1 MAQQTDECSS
11 VSYFFDGIVTLGYG
25 ALSAY
30 EIYLGKIYID
40 ISFS

>member
-11 VSYFFDGIVTLGYG
+11 VASFVDGIVTLGYG

-30 EIYLGKIYID
+30 EIYLGKIFI
-40 ISFS
+40 IF